1 MFQGKV
7 YGVALGKDD
16 SGIWILNQTQLYQVD
31 WRSGRILSN
40 IAHNSTPA
48 YQGLL
53 THEGS
58 PYVAATV
65 RRGNPGLFSLSGGQL
80 RPLSA
85 NLGKHNAGGLGYGG
99 GRIVLP
105 ITAQNRAVV
114 VELPSGK
121 TLGEAA
127 TGIAPFAAVVSADGR
142 TAYVS
147 NWARRIAK
155 PGERTSPAGPGA
167 TADQVL
173 VDDRGVTASGTVTRI
188 DLSTLQATHSIPTG
202 LHPNGL
208 AWDETRSRLY
218 VANNNDDS
226 VTVIDTAANR
236 AVRQIR
242 IQPFAGVPSGL
253 APTAVTISAD
263 GKRLFVAC
271 GGINAIAVID
281 TMSGRLDGL
290 IPTGWY
296 PSGLAL
302 SADGKRLAVTSM
314 LGVGSGF
321 AEKPERRFVHSYRG
335 TVHVLDLPDAPQLAS
350 YTRAVADNNHLPLTS
365 AAAASTPPNRTP
377 KAVPE
382 RAGDAS
388 LIEHIVYII
397 KENRTY
403 DQVLGDMPKGNGDPS
418 LVMFGEEVTPNTH
431 RLADQFVL
439 LDNFYASGGNSA
451 DGHQWLAQANE
462 VSYALWPG
470 YEGRSYPF
478 DGTDPMA
485 IGRGGTI
492 WDMARKLGKTV
503 RLYGE
508 YGGTLPEPPK
518 RRIEYLNR
526 WKAGEDFTS
535 AFNIKPPSAH
545 LIPFFAANYP
555 PYSNTIPDQIR
566 SQIFLKDLK
575 QWEQDGRMPNMTV
588 MLINCDHT
596 FGTTPETSTPKAM
609 VANDQPGPGPDCR
622 SSHKVEV
629 LAEDRQSS
637 SSRTM
642 PRSDRSR
649 RRPPHRSPRREPLH
663 APRPCRLHV
672 LLPPEHAQDDG
683 ADARPPCPVS
693 VRHDRQRDAAQ
704 LHQPG
709 GPDALH
715 ACSAPAGSVRD
726 ESAAKG
732 SARPAEVRRHR
743 VREDALGG
751 PRCSPQRQAEPD
763 SVALHARLEHSVPRR
778 EDLIVRSLFCRYRR
792 RRSIEAP
799 PRFRRVQ

>member
-1 MFQGKV
+1 MANTSRLTLLLASLFCSATFAQTKERPVRAVTDPGVITTRQSITPAGIPLVFQGKV
-7 YGVALGKDD
+7 YGVAFGKDD

-147 NWARRIAK
+147 NWGGRIAK

-388 LIEHIVYII
+388 LIEHVVYII

-403 DQVLGDMPKGNGDPS
+403 DQVFGDMPQRQRRPVAGHVRGGGDAQPRTAWRIS
-418 LVMFGEEVTPNTH
+418 SYCSTTSTPPAATAPTVT
-431 RLADQFVL
+431 
-439 LDNFYASGGNSA
+439 SG
-451 DGHQWLAQANE
+451 LAQANE

-470 YEGRSYPF
+470 YAGRSYPY

-485 IGRGGTI
+485 YSRGGFI
-492 WDMARKLGKTV
+492 WEWRASGKTV
-503 RLYGE
+503 RIYGE
-508 YGGTLPEPPK
+508 L
-518 RRIEYLNR
+518 
-526 WKAGEDFTS
+526 
-535 AFNIKPPSAH
+535 
-545 LIPFFAANYP
+545 
-555 PYSNTIPDQIR
+555 
-566 SQIFLKDLK
+566 
-575 QWEQDGRMPNMTV
+575 
-588 MLINCDHT
+588 C
-596 FGTTPETSTPKAM
+596 
-609 VANDQPGPGPDCR
+609 
-622 SSHKVEV
+622 
-629 LAEDRQSS
+629 
-637 SSRTM
+637 
-642 PRSDRSR
+642 SD
-649 RRPPHRSPRREPLH
+649 
-663 APRPCRLHV
+663 
-672 LLPPEHAQDDG
+672 
-683 ADARPPCPVS
+683 
-693 VRHDRQRDAAQ
+693 
-704 LHQPG
+704 
-709 GPDALH
+709 
-715 ACSAPAGSVRD
+715 
-726 ESAAKG
+726 
-732 SARPAEVRRHR
+732 SART
-743 VREDALGG
+743 
-751 PRCSPQRQAEPD
+751 S
-763 SVALHARLEHSVPRR
+763 HAAS
-778 EDLIVRSLFCRYRR
+778 ST
-792 RRSIEAP
+792 
-799 PRFRRVQ
+799 